1 MRKTVND
8 LFLFARASGNSTTT
22 MTINEFAT
30 IALSLKDNPSL
41 SSMFNEEMVN
51 KLTVLKTLSDTLI

>member
-30 IALSLKDNPSL
+30 IAFK
-41 SSMFNEEMVN
+41 F
-51 KLTVLKTLSDTLI
+51 KR